1 MWKRHENFDVS
12 EETYTCLDHSG
23 HGINGAPYDMR
34 DVYNDMEECQ
44 DEIEKLQEIV

>member
-1 MWKRHENFDVS
+1 MTKKEIAQITKIAK
-12 EETYTCLDHSG
+12 ETYTCLDHSG

-44 DEIEKLQEIV
+44 DEIEKL